1 MHKSN
6 VLAEASD
13 RVSSEPVPANRQ
25 FSTIRWDWFAGFAIK
40 VLDRPGPPRTAQDTK
55 TAQDGSA
62 RPTADPANAL
72 GRFRV
77 VWSA

>member
-13 RVSSEPVPANRQ
+13 RVSSEPVPANPQ

-40 VLDRPGPPRTAQDTK
+40 VLDRPGQPRTAQDTK
-55 TAQDGSA
+55 TAQDAQPPTRRTPSDDSA
-62 RPTADPANAL
+62 
-72 GRFRV
+72 
-77 VWSA
+77 